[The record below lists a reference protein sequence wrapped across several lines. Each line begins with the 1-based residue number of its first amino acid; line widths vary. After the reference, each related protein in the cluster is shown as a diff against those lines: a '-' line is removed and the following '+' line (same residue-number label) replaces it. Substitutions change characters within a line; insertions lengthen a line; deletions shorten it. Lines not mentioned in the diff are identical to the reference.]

1 MTITKGEVKDCDNR
15 QREVKGEALRNMLCR
30 LGNRSWEMLENLEK
44 RRERLYVPIRKRDL
58 RGDEN
63 QWEKR
68 VKEMG
73 EMGERN
79 GRNGRK
85 GKG

>member
-1 MTITKGEVKDCDNR
+1 
-15 QREVKGEALRNMLCR
+15 
-30 LGNRSWEMLENLEK
+30 MLENLEK

>member
-58 RGDEN
+58 R
-63 QWEKR
+63 
-68 VKEMG
+68 V
-73 EMGERN
+73 GERD
-79 GRNGRK
+79 GRK
-85 GKG
+85 G